1 MEFDEHDQTA
11 SGDDP
16 TFDIDEVQGGVETM
30 AAKANVFR
38 SPTEE
43 DMIAFNHSRQ
53 ARETK

>member
-38 SPTEE
+38 SPTEQ